1 MVINYGMAK
10 SLEEYIQMIG
20 RAGRG
25 VGTGN
30 AVLIY
35 KKYSPKC
42 KYHIIFMVFI
52 VKLNYPKLQNKNGH
66 CCKSKLDKVAKV
78 VYRLSG
84 TV

>member
-1 MVINYGMAK
+1 MIVEMDMYYKIRSYYNDGK
-10 SLEEYIQMIG
+10 SIRWIARM
-20 RAGRG
+20 
-25 VGTGN
+25 
-30 AVLIY
+30 
-35 KKYSPKC
+35 
-42 KYHIIFMVFI
+42 FI